1 MNEETLD
8 YLKKTINGV
17 AESLQI
23 HSEREKFIC
32 DNPKSNCYGT
42 SSMTLS
48 FTRPVSIKDGVL
60 SEAVWYKGFKLL
72 ANKSFISFKELKTIF
87 WVSAPNYKIFLLLK

>member
-17 AESLQI
+17 AKSLQI

-42 SSMTLS
+42 PSMTLS

-87 WVSAPNYKIFLLLK
+87 WVSVPNYKIFLLLK

>member
-17 AESLQI
+17 AKSLQI

-42 SSMTLS
+42 PSMALS
-48 FTRPVSIKDGVL
+48 FTRPVSIKD
-60 SEAVWYKGFKLL
+60 
-72 ANKSFISFKELKTIF
+72 
-87 WVSAPNYKIFLLLK
+87 